1 MTMVVFQFNIIFFE
15 KNVNNI
21 KEYEKKFL
29 TLDDNCTPKQL

>member
-1 MTMVVFQFNIIFFE
+1 MTMVVSQFNIISFE

-21 KEYEKKFL
+21 KECERIFL